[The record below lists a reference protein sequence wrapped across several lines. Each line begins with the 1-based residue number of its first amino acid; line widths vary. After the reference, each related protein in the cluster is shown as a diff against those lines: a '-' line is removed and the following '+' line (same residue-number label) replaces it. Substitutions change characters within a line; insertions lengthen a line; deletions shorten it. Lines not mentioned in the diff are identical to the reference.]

1 MQNVEITAKAQNEF
15 ATVKIGQNEYST
27 TNTAKA
33 TIETQADTQKF
44 NITVKAENGEENTY
58 EITINKVTDLG
69 ITSIKA
75 NDVECEKENGTYITY
90 IDKGVTE
97 VGLTI
102 VPNNPIALVS
112 TKVGTDDF
120 SKAEANNTHIINI
133 PITKEET
140 TI

>member
-1 MQNVEITAKAQNEF
+1 MKIALVGNQNSGKTTLFNLLTGTNQ
-15 ATVKIGQNEYST
+15 KIGNWPGV
-27 TNTAKA
+27 

-133 PITKEET
+133 PKTKE
-140 TI
+140 